1 MARILITG
9 GSGGLGHRLRE
20 RLLPRGHTV
29 RVASRGPR
37 PPGTP
42 AEVEWTRT
50 QLATGDGLAAA
61 VEGIETVIHAASTP
75 LSPRRVDVEGTR
87 HLLRAALGGGVAHLL
102 YISIVGIDD
111 FPFAY
116 YRAKRAAEGLI
127 EGASVPW
134 TILRAT
140 QFHELLDQRFLPA
153 LFALP
158 LVALVPTDFRF
169 QTVDSGEV
177 ADRMV
182 ELVEAGPSGRADD
195 VGGPEVLTMG
205 EIASTWKQARGLS
218 RAIVPLPVPGA
229 AAAAFRRG
237 QNTCP
242 DRRYGTITWPDYLLG
257 RYPPD

>member
-1 MARILITG
+1 
-9 GSGGLGHRLRE
+9 
-20 RLLPRGHTV
+20 
-29 RVASRGPR
+29 
-37 PPGTP
+37 
-42 AEVEWTRT
+42 
-50 QLATGDGLAAA
+50 
-61 VEGIETVIHAASTP
+61 
-75 LSPRRVDVEGTR
+75 
-87 HLLRAALGGGVAHLL
+87 VAHLL

>member
-1 MARILITG
+1 M
-9 GSGGLGHRLRE
+9 
-20 RLLPRGHTV
+20 
-29 RVASRGPR
+29 
-37 PPGTP
+37 
-42 AEVEWTRT
+42 
-50 QLATGDGLAAA
+50 
-61 VEGIETVIHAASTP
+61 
-75 LSPRRVDVEGTR
+75 
-87 HLLRAALGGGVAHLL
+87 
-102 YISIVGIDD
+102 
-111 FPFAY
+111 
-116 YRAKRAAEGLI
+116 
-127 EGASVPW
+127 PW